1 MEMINLIKKLAW
13 NTFKN
18 TGDINTFLEL
28 VEVENVE
35 KSMGLDANKDI
46 AKGENVIANNNIAYK
61 NIIEAEKQN
70 GFNESEGNSNSGE
83 QYERL

>member
-83 QYERL
+83 QHERL